1 MTIHDLVQGA
11 RDRFMHAGISA
22 NLAALDA
29 EVLARQVLGWDRAR
43 FLTDRDEIATS
54 MFLLRYEPLVARRER
69 REPVSYILGTREFWG
84 LPFEVGPDVLIP
96 RQETEFIIEETL
108 ALAGRDGHPL
118 IVDVGT
124 GSGCIAI
131 SLALEIPGARVI
143 ATDLSRHALGVARR
157 NAARHGV
164 SNRITFVETSFLDDV
179 EGPVDIIVSNPPYVP
194 SLSEPGLTPEV
205 RDYEPAVA
213 LFGGE
218 DGLDGLRSVLEGRR
232 KTIGARRM
240 ARHGVRVR
248 PGRLRHRPCRPRR
261 RARSRQDSPRP
272 AGHPAHCRVPKGAGR
287 AAMNGDCLFC
297 KIVAGI
303 IPVKPLYDDA
313 ELIAIQDINPQAPL
327 HALIIPKIHIGSLN
341 ELTAEHEALVGRM
354 FRRAAA
360 PRETRAATT
369 CAATGLSSTRAPK
382 PAKACFTSICT
393 SSPDG
398 RWAGLQVSTP
408 FAFLCGEDMTL
419 STPSRFSRLSLHYP
433 AQLHETPDNRHVV
446 SRGLSIISDR
456 RTRTPRIPTRA
467 RAVDVLREAVADH
480 QSIGG
485 RHPRQLQGRFK
496 DAWVRL
502 HEAVLRRG
510 DGDVDKAIQLEVLLE
525 RIEAAVRVRDE
536 PDHDIARGESLER
549 RRHVVIEKKVLAQRP
564 FLIDLRRAWLDSGT
578 GAPHRPD
585 DVGRVV
591 DEDLRVVDGV
601 LLAIEDVRAL
611 KSPRQ
616 ESAPHQP
623 RCHGAHRTCDSPRP
637 ETPGQDR

>member
-108 ALAGRDGHPL
+108 ALAGKDGHPL

-157 NAARHGV
+157 NAARHDV

-218 DGLDGLRSVLEGRR
+218 DGLEGLRSVLEGAAT
-232 KTIGARRM
+232 TISARRM

-248 PGRLRHRPCRPRR
+248 PGRLRHRPCEPRR
-261 RARSRQDSPRP
+261 RARGRQDSSRP
-272 AGHPAHCRVPKGAGR
+272 AGHPAHGRVPK
-287 AAMNGDCLFC
+287 
-297 KIVAGI
+297 
-303 IPVKPLYDDA
+303 
-313 ELIAIQDINPQAPL
+313 
-327 HALIIPKIHIGSLN
+327 
-341 ELTAEHEALVGRM
+341 
-354 FRRAAA
+354 AA
-360 PRETRAATT
+360 P
-369 CAATGLSSTRAPK
+369 
-382 PAKACFTSICT
+382 
-393 SSPDG
+393 
-398 RWAGLQVSTP
+398 
-408 FAFLCGEDMTL
+408 
-419 STPSRFSRLSLHYP
+419 
-433 AQLHETPDNRHVV
+433 
-446 SRGLSIISDR
+446 
-456 RTRTPRIPTRA
+456 
-467 RAVDVLREAVADH
+467 
-480 QSIGG
+480 
-485 RHPRQLQGRFK
+485 
-496 DAWVRL
+496 
-502 HEAVLRRG
+502 
-510 DGDVDKAIQLEVLLE
+510 
-525 RIEAAVRVRDE
+525 
-536 PDHDIARGESLER
+536 
-549 RRHVVIEKKVLAQRP
+549 
-564 FLIDLRRAWLDSGT
+564 
-578 GAPHRPD
+578 
-585 DVGRVV
+585 
-591 DEDLRVVDGV
+591 
-601 LLAIEDVRAL
+601 
-611 KSPRQ
+611 
-616 ESAPHQP
+616 
-623 RCHGAHRTCDSPRP
+623 
-637 ETPGQDR
+637 